1 MRLSISSRL
10 LGLQRY
16 NATLVMMDQFSKLAH
31 MMATTGIT
39 TALETKNIF
48 VNAWWGHHGLW
59 KVIMSNQ
66 NPKITN
72 MCWTYLFRK
81 VITKLMFSTTFH
93 SQIEGQT

>member
-39 TALETKNIF
+39 TALETKKHFCQCMVGASRI
-48 VNAWWGHHGLW
+48 VESDYV
-59 KVIMSNQ
+59 K
-66 NPKITN
+66 PKSKN
-72 MCWTYLFRK
+72 HKHVLD
-81 VITKLMFSTTFH
+81 VSL
-93 SQIEGQT
+93 